1 MTRTQR
7 LTLLAAI
14 VGTSVVMLD
23 GSIVN
28 VALPAV
34 ERDLGGG
41 LAGQQWVVNAYLL
54 LLGSFILIG
63 GSLGDI
69 YGERKVFA
77 LGVAAFGVCSLAC
90 AVAPDIGTLIG
101 ARALQGVAGAM
112 VTPSSLAVIVA
123 AFPADRRGR
132 AIGAWTAWTG
142 ISAVAGPLLGG
153 WIVDFSSW
161 RWVFA
166 INVPLVVA
174 TIALVALAVAHVPPV
189 ADRRLDLVGAGLCA
203 LGLGGVMAALI
214 EQPHRGWG
222 SPLIVGPLVAGV
234 VLFAAFIG
242 YERHTTQ
249 PMVKLELFASR
260 NFTAANIET
269 LVMYAGL
276 SILLFFLVI
285 FLQQVAGY
293 SALRSGLTTVPV
305 TVVMFVLS
313 SRVGALAT
321 RLGPRMFMAGG
332 PLVAAAG
339 VLWLLRA
346 GIHTSYL
353 GVVFPSLVVFGLGLS
368 ITVAPLTTTV
378 LAEADD
384 TDAGIASAI
393 NNAVARVA
401 GLVGIGVVGVLVAH
415 TLVGDSFSR
424 SQASVRAFHQAVVA
438 CVVCLVVAGIT
449 GMAGI
454 RNPPRN
460 VDATGRSDDGER

>member
-1 MTRTQR
+1 MTRTER

-69 YGERKVFA
+69 YGERKVFGI
-77 LGVAAFGVCSLAC
+77 GVAAFGVCSLGC
-90 AVAPDIGTLIG
+90 AVAPDIGVLIG
-101 ARALQGVAGAM
+101 ARALQGIAGAM
-112 VTPSSLAVIVA
+112 VTPSSRAIIVA
-123 AFPADRRGR
+123 AFPTDRRGG

-142 ISAVAGPLLGG
+142 IGVVAGPLLGG

-166 INVPLVVA
+166 INVPLVIA
-174 TIALVALAVAHVPPV
+174 TITLVVLAVAPVPSV
-189 ADRRLDLVGAGLCA
+189 AGRRLDLAGAGLCA

-222 SPLIVGPLVAGV
+222 SPLIIVPLIAGV
-234 VLFAAFIG
+234 ALFVGFVV
-242 YERHTTQ
+242 YERRATQ
-249 PMVKLELFASR
+249 PMLKLELFASR

-269 LVMYAGL
+269 LVMYGGL

-293 SALRSGLTTVPV
+293 SALRSGLTTLPV
-305 TVVMFVLS
+305 TIVMFALS
-313 SRVGALAT
+313 SRFGALST
-321 RLGPRMFMAGG
+321 RVGPRLFMGAG
-332 PLVAAAG
+332 PIVAAGG

-346 GIHTSYL
+346 GLHTSYF
-353 GVVFPSLVVFGLGLS
+353 GVVFPALLVFGLGLS

-401 GLVGIGVVGVLVAH
+401 GLVGIAVVGVVVAH
-415 TLVGDSFSR
+415 TLVGDTFGHS
-424 SQASVRAFHQAVVA
+424 ASSVHAFHQAVVA
-438 CVVCLVVAGIT
+438 CVVCLVVAGTT
-449 GMAGI
+449 GMLGI
-454 RNPPRN
+454 RNPSRD
-460 VDATGRSDDGER
+460 VEQMEVT